1 MAAPTA
7 TNHDH
12 QSVSPPAKR
21 ALILVVER
29 NSAIQR
35 LEKYFF
41 EEAGYQVEFVSDGH
55 SALERAQVIKP
66 EIIVTEIL
74 VPKLDGL
81 TLCRKL
87 KENPETNNIN
97 VLIFSHLAA
106 ADRAKEAGA
115 AAFFSKPIVAEQIV
129 DVIEKLI
136 GNHHQQRFGGN
147 D

>member
-1 MAAPTA
+1 MAVPTA
-7 TNHDH
+7 TNHEH
-12 QSVSPPAKR
+12 QPVSPPAKR

-29 NSAIQR
+29 NPAVQR

-41 EEAGYQVEFVSDGH
+41 EEAGYQVEFVSDGR
-55 SALERAQVIKP
+55 SALERAQVVKP

-74 VPKLDGL
+74 VPKIDGL

-87 KENPETNNIN
+87 KENPETSTIN

-136 GNHHQQRFGGN
+136 GNHQQQFGGN